1 MDATNLQNTQT
12 DLMVDYLANND
23 KLVSENKRWY
33 FDKSKDHDLDDDFSN
48 YMGAKPENKK
58 EDYNVSDNRE
68 AARYGAGS
76 EKFSEGPQTNVFAK
90 KSGEDDEENLTQE
103 ELMLRK
109 LDMLRKLCELAQAG
123 VKLSQNYNMNSDY
136 KTMKYE
142 YELHKNIRSK
152 QNSINWMSSMC
163 LNAIYGIE
171 MLNEKYNPF
180 DIKLKGWSEQM
191 NADVNNYYDV
201 FGDLYEKYNKPGKGM
216 APELKLL
223 LMISGSALKFHLTNT
238 MLGNLPTLNQQLD
251 RDPVLAEQ
259 LRQKAIA
266 EKIKEQNQK
275 QAEALNIKMSK
286 EHEGAT
292 QKVADIN
299 MIKQK
304 EMEYLNLQKQNAQKE
319 AEFESLKRN
328 LAMGTS
334 TQSGGAQPTMSMPS
348 IVKNMM
354 MPDQLG
360 QRLNPQ
366 QVLPNGLNIDGFN
379 PMVLE
384 AQKASLLRQQMEAE
398 YVNELEKLK
407 TIRKEEEKKKLKTN
421 KTPIASESSDS
432 DKLEKM
438 LKKATSK
445 TITELLEETSEKVE
459 DLGNV
464 NEDEISNSISLG
476 NKSDK
481 SKKSRMSMGK
491 KGLKT
496 KKTGISI
503 N

>member
-1 MDATNLQNTQT
+1 
-12 DLMVDYLANND
+12 
-23 KLVSENKRWY
+23 
-33 FDKSKDHDLDDDFSN
+33 
-48 YMGAKPENKK
+48 
-58 EDYNVSDNRE
+58 
-68 AARYGAGS
+68 
-76 EKFSEGPQTNVFAK
+76 
-90 KSGEDDEENLTQE
+90 
-103 ELMLRK
+103 
-109 LDMLRKLCELAQAG
+109 
-123 VKLSQNYNMNSDY
+123 
-136 KTMKYE
+136 
-142 YELHKNIRSK
+142 
-152 QNSINWMSSMC
+152 
-163 LNAIYGIE
+163 
-171 MLNEKYNPF
+171 
-180 DIKLKGWSEQM
+180 M
-191 NADVNNYYDV
+191 NADINNYYDV

-275 QAEALNIKMSK
+275 QAEALSVKMSK
-286 EHEGAT
+286 EHEGAS

-328 LAMGTS
+328 LAMGSSTS
-334 TQSGGAQPTMSMPS
+334 INGGAQPTMSMPS

-366 QVLPNGLNIDGFN
+366 QVLPNGLNVEGYN

-384 AQKASLLRQQMEAE
+384 AQKASLLRQQMESE
-398 YVNELEKLK
+398 YVNELQKLK
-407 TIRKEEEKKKLKTN
+407 TIREQEEKKRIKTN
-421 KTPIASESSDS
+421 KTPIASESSES

-445 TITELLEETSEKVE
+445 SITELLEETSEKVE

-481 SKKSRMSMGK
+481 SRKSKMSMGGK